1 VRPSSF
7 TTLTGSICSCRK
19 ERDRLKYIDI
29 YDMEEPL
36 KIDTESLETTGGKAT
51 NMETPLKVNTT
62 DNNNNTD
69 LQEPRATLMTKEE
82 LMQKDLADDGFVE
95 DMDKKNVVK
104 DIHDDVAEWI
114 QEYFQFQGYAMTLDC
129 FQAEFLSKKYAV
141 NVENAVNGTDLAG
154 LANNRKRKIEKIMRF
169 FDEGNTKSFVHEW
182 NSSVPLHVREAE
194 TDARKA
200 FFMAQV
206 YFLVCAFKE
215 SQAAIQSGKTF
226 SPRKTKGSPRLAR
239 SPSKRQMRSPALQT
253 ALDRYRAYLEDE
265 GGDVT
270 TIEPSLGKYHAL
282 MYVSN
287 PSRNSEFQHL
297 FEANSSKQW
306 VNSVRK
312 NIENVLGSV
321 LENVPMP
328 RLLQMYESFMTSYKG
343 FDEQLKTQQEM
354 AFEMQRIAKRLFQLS
369 VKVSRDASAMIQ
381 IKSRQQQQNS
391 NKTEE
396 RDVVE
401 NNSVN
406 EDNENKDVEKTEE
419 KEMKNDDNDNESNV
433 APQKMQESIV
443 LDDPNAEI
451 INSDYIFRVRQTLR
465 ECRDELKGASI
476 RRKRKTPK
484 DMNAAFTKKLP
495 PFLMGQPPPLDYS
508 KVREV
513 SALAGDTTSQ
523 LLDALWWRLVYSTP
537 PAMGHVISNEKFKI
551 LQSEMRH
558 NVARDILDGDIF
570 WITRKEKDRDT
581 DALIREC
588 LALSPTHRP
597 QEMPEHAMLRAAS
610 IRVIDAFSSW
620 QEGRN
625 YLKRLS
631 KDIPFLIVEL
641 VSNNVLLSEGIP
653 SLALSANSTDI
664 TRARRITRRHSINFL
679 LKFSTFKKA
688 REIMIENKVQLYIA
702 KMVIEALSLSDA
714 GDLREGVVRRAM
726 ALLLNL
732 LTEGKTFDLLDKDE
746 EDIVKQTLE
755 ACCLTMESSN
765 LKGKA
770 GDRSGRRYASAA
782 MYGMLSQASCCEKSK
797 SFEPRIK
804 TLIQKHALIR
814 SDRFFVHELECIL
827 LRMNGNESENAT
839 RPKPPKED
847 PENEQDQYDSDSEDF
862 IGEFGGLEATPVQGA
877 LTRSEVLL
885 RSSQYSF
892 KEKIVPGEN
901 QAIRSILDAVEDDTE
916 EAQSM
921 LENLNYKNDGEEDE
935 YV

>member
-1 VRPSSF
+1 
-7 TTLTGSICSCRK
+7 
-19 ERDRLKYIDI
+19 
-29 YDMEEPL
+29 MEEPL
-36 KIDTESLETTGGKAT
+36 KVGAESLEATGVEAN
-51 NMETPLKVNTT
+51 NMVTPLKVDTA
-62 DNNNNTD
+62 DNNENAEIE
-69 LQEPRATLMTKEE
+69 EPRATLMTKEE
-82 LMQKDLADDGFVE
+82 LMQKDLADDGFLEV
-95 DMDKKNVVK
+95 MDKKNVVK
-104 DIHDDVAEWI
+104 DVHDDVAEWI

-154 LANNRKRKIEKIMRF
+154 LANNRKRKIERIMQF
-169 FDEGNTKSFVHEW
+169 FDEANAKSFVHEW

-297 FEANSSKQW
+297 FEASSSEKW
-306 VNSVRK
+306 VKSVRK

-369 VKVSRDASAMIQ
+369 VKVSRDASAMI
-381 IKSRQQQQNS
+381 KMKPRKQQQSISQL
-391 NKTEE
+391 EE
-396 RDVVE
+396 GGTVE
-401 NNSVN
+401 NKALTDETESN
-406 EDNENKDVEKTEE
+406 DFEKTEE
-419 KEMKNDDNDNESNV
+419 KEMKTDNNEPNV
-433 APQKMQESIV
+433 KPQKMQESIV

-451 INSDYIFRVRQTLR
+451 INSDYVFRVRQTLR
-465 ECRDELKGASI
+465 ECRDELKSASL
-476 RRKRKTPK
+476 RRKQKTPK

-537 PAMGHVISNEKFKI
+537 PAMGHVISNEKFKM

-558 NVARDILDGDIF
+558 NVARDVLDGDIF

-588 LALSPTHRP
+588 LAISPTHRP

-631 KDIPFLIVEL
+631 KNIPYLIVEL
-641 VSNNVLLSEGIP
+641 ISSNVLASEGTP
-653 SLALSANSTDI
+653 SLALSAGSTDV

-679 LKFSTFKKA
+679 LKFSSFKKA
-688 REIMIENKVQLYIA
+688 REIMIENNVQLYIA
-702 KMVIEALSLSDA
+702 KMIVEALSPSGA

-732 LTEGKTFDLLDKDE
+732 LTEEKTFDLLDKDE
-746 EDIVKQTLE
+746 EDIVKQILE

-797 SFEPRIK
+797 AFEPRVK

-827 LRMNGNESENAT
+827 LRMNGNESEKAT

-847 PENEQDQYDSDSEDF
+847 PENEQDQYDSDSEDY

-885 RSSQYSF
+885 RSAQYSF
-892 KEKIVPGEN
+892 KEKIIPGEN

-921 LENLNYKNDGEEDE
+921 LENLNYKNDEEGNE